1 MLEHLLTA
9 HPVTGAIRPLTPDL
23 LREALLLPRPDAFDP
38 MPVLAA
44 QTAAPWAESFALAP
58 AETAATICAELTG
71 LIWPQPTC
79 VPMASTCRTCL
90 TAAPHGT

>member
-58 AETAATICAELTG
+58 AETSGPFSFWVGGCSVQNQLGE
-71 LIWPQPTC
+71 
-79 VPMASTCRTCL
+79 V
-90 TAAPHGT
+90 